1 MTLCV
6 EGGDCGSKQLGREK
20 QRQGGEELGRREE
33 PQEKQKRSMHYRTRQ
48 LWVPV
53 GPQGAPDRVGPVRWA
68 SSILRVGRD
77 SNGTASRKIS
87 K

>member
-33 PQEKQKRSMHYRTRQ
+33 PQEKQKRSTFALQNKAAM
-48 LWVPV
+48 
-53 GPQGAPDRVGPVRWA
+53 GPSWA
-68 SSILRVGRD
+68 SGGAGQG
-77 SNGTASRKIS
+77 GTSALGFQHPTSGERQQWHSQQENK
-87 K
+87 